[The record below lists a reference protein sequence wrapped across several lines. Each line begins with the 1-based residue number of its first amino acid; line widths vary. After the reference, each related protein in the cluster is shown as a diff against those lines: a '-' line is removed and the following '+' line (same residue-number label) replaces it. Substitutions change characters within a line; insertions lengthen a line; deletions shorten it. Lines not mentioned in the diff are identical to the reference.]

1 MSLLC
6 VYPSLFNGCCSFKG
20 YRESVNN
27 DKSDVIEICGYDLR
41 KTLQYFVTDCD
52 FSNGFDELSNFFDGV
67 SCGTQVEMSGVFPTC
82 MGEDKLLYVVK
93 LNKFPN
99 ILPFPRMLNNTN
111 EILIVIYKRD

>member
-1 MSLLC
+1 MVC
-6 VYPSLFNGCCSFKG
+6 RVAMAGGEVWCI
-20 YRESVNN
+20 
-27 DKSDVIEICGYDLR
+27 SDVY
-41 KTLQYFVTDCD
+41 
-52 FSNGFDELSNFFDGV
+52 
-67 SCGTQVEMSGVFPTC
+67 